1 MSGLLLL
8 CLRQI
13 RIRPLRSFLTLFSVA
28 LGVALYTSIDIV
40 NHSTLLSFRSG
51 IEALSGK
58 AQLSIQG
65 GENGFEESLLE
76 DAAKLP
82 EVAAAIPL
90 VETRVYHGMSGRT
103 ETLTILG
110 IDLLKESAVRGY
122 QSDAGNL
129 LDDPLTF
136 LNQADSL
143 ILTRAYAE
151 KHGLKKGEQIRLAT
165 SFGLKSFT
173 IRGLLEPE
181 GPAKAYGG
189 NLGIMDIDGARHQ
202 FGKVGKLDR
211 IDIIPKEGTPLDRVR
226 ASLEKRFEPGLEV
239 ESPATQADGMR
250 RLVENY
256 QALLGFLGLLALLVG
271 LFLVMNT
278 TTIAIAE
285 RRKEFG
291 ILRAIGAPKVSLLLI
306 LLLESTLLGLVGS
319 TLGVLLGKFVAERT
333 SELMTGALS
342 LQYLIPIHLDRLAI
356 GLPQWIKGVG
366 LGTGVAWFATLISGR
381 AALRIEPVEAVKGA
395 PATLP
400 LSHPLAPW
408 TGALFLLLI
417 MLDAGL
423 GWSNRFAWFRSLNPL
438 LLMLGAILLSPTL
451 VRSLIRLLRVLLPSP
466 SIRLGA
472 DQLLR
477 NPRRTGGNIMVLM
490 TGLMLVIVLALT
502 NQSIKHSLNLWF
514 DRTLAAD
521 LVVSSS
527 GKILSFQVQPLDE
540 GLKAEIEALPGVDSS
555 GGYGATGLRYVKQ
568 RYADH
573 TLALKAFDRPHPRI
587 GSRIFDL
594 VEGDRD
600 EVFKRFFDP
609 SRNTILVS
617 QNFVLKFNKG
627 PGEDIELSTPT
638 GIRSFRIEGVVAE
651 FTNPEGVFY
660 VNREVYRKYWKDR
673 LISGF
678 FVMVREGLDPARVRA
693 TLDATLGKEK
703 GLMATL
709 NADLAREARAMV
721 DQSFAYTRAIEA
733 SALLVGLF
741 GLFNTLLISVLER
754 RREMGV
760 LRAIGMTRS
769 QLTNMILG
777 EGVIQGLTGGIV
789 AVAVGVFG
797 TYFWIM
803 GTVSALLG
811 WVLQFSVPPG
821 ALIRTLAF
829 GLGVGILAGLLPARI
844 ISRLE
849 IRDALDSD

>member
-13 RIRPLRSFLTLFSVA
+13 RVRPLRSLLTLFSVA

-40 NHSTLLSFRSG
+40 NSSTLMSFRSG

-65 GENGFEESLLE
+65 GENGFEESVLD

-82 EVAAAIPL
+82 EVGAAVPL
-90 VETRVYHGMSGRT
+90 IETRVYSGTGTRT

-110 IDLLKESAVRGY
+110 IDLLKESSVRAY
-122 QSDAGNL
+122 QADSGNL

-136 LNQADSL
+136 LNQPDSL

-151 KHGLKKGEQIRLAT
+151 RHGIKKGDRIRLAT
-165 SFGLKSFT
+165 AHGSRNFT
-173 IRGLLEPE
+173 VRGLLEPE

-189 NLGIMDIDGARHQ
+189 NLGIMDIDGARFQ
-202 FGKVGKLDR
+202 FGKNGKIDR
-211 IDIIPKEGTPLDRVR
+211 IDIIPREGIPVDTVR
-226 ASLEKRFEPGLEV
+226 EALKRRFEPALEV

-256 QALLGFLGLLALLVG
+256 QALLQFLGLLALMVG

-285 RRKEFG
+285 RRREFG
-291 ILRAIGAPKVSLLLI
+291 ILRALGAPTFSLLVMLV
-306 LLLESTLLGLVGS
+306 LESVLLGLIGS
-319 TLGVLLGKFVAERT
+319 FAGVILGKFVAEKT
-333 SELMTGALS
+333 SALMTGALS
-342 LQYLIPIHLDRLAI
+342 LQYLIPIHLDRLSI
-356 GLPQWIKGVG
+356 GWAQWTKGVG
-366 LGTGVAWFATLISGR
+366 LGTGVAFLATLISGR
-381 AALRIEPVEAVKGA
+381 AALKIQPLEAVKGA
-395 PATLP
+395 PTGIP
-400 LSHPLAPW
+400 LSHPLIPW
-408 TGALFLLLI
+408 LGSGFLLLI
-417 MLDAGL
+417 MMDARW
-423 GWSNRFAWFRSLNPL
+423 GWSNQFAWFRSLNPL
-438 LLMLGAILLSPTL
+438 FLMLGAVLTSPAL
-451 VRSLIRLLRVLLPSP
+451 VRLLIRLIRTLVPSP

-540 GLKAEIEALPGVDSS
+540 HLKTEIESLPGVDNS
-555 GGYGATGLRYVKQ
+555 GGGGATGLRYVKQ
-568 RYADH
+568 RYEGH
-573 TLALKAFDRPHPRI
+573 TLAIKAFDRPHPRV
-587 GSRIFDL
+587 GDRIFDL
-594 VEGDRD
+594 TEGNPED
-600 EVFKRFFDP
+600 VFKAFFD
-609 SRNTILVS
+609 SSKNSILVS
-617 QNFVLKFNKG
+617 QNFVLKFKKR
-627 PGEDIELSTPT
+627 PGDEIELATPT
-638 GIRSFRIEGVVAE
+638 GLRKFRIEGVVAE

-660 VNREVYRKYWKDR
+660 LNRDVYRRYWKDS

-678 FVMVREGLDPARVRA
+678 FVMARPGVDPGQVREILDSN
-693 TLDATLGKEK
+693 LGKQK

-709 NADLAREARAMV
+709 NAELAQEARTMV

-741 GLFNTLLISVLER
+741 GLFNTLLISILER
-754 RREMGV
+754 RREMGI
-760 LRAIGMTRS
+760 LRSIGMTRA
-769 QLTNMILG
+769 QLVNMVIG
-777 EGVIQGLTGGIV
+777 EGLIQGLTGGIV
-789 AVAVGVFG
+789 AVSIGVFG

-803 GTVSALLG
+803 GTVSSLLG
-811 WVLQFSVPPG
+811 WVLHFSAPPE
-821 ALIRTLAF
+821 ALLRTVGF
-829 GLGVGILAGLLPARI
+829 GLAVGILAGVIPAKI

-849 IRDALDSD
+849 IRDALESE